1 MVFVSVLSWFSSRW
15 PSFCK
20 CDEGGIENTPQII
33 EWLLKPN
40 GSTCAKHLSYTQIHL
55 ASSLR
60 ILAFKCISTYIHGGC
75 LKIGVPIWVPQTFF
89 LAKKEIL
96 GHPSFETFPH
106 EKNMWSYF
114 VCMFLF
120 VVHRFL
126 QYTMWDF
133 MWNFKPLFFLKQ
145 HTYPVHGLAEIVC
158 EIECIYVYFFT
169 RLFWFFL
176 ICFRRSLV
184 DSLWIAY

>member
-1 MVFVSVLSWFSSRW
+1 MAVLVQNIWAIHKFTWLPVLGFLRSNVFQLIYWGMSQNR
-15 PSFCK
+15 
-20 CDEGGIENTPQII
+20 GAYMGA
-33 EWLLKPN
+33 PN
-40 GSTCAKHLSYTQIHL
+40 L
-55 ASSLR
+55 
-60 ILAFKCISTYIHGGC
+60 
-75 LKIGVPIWVPQTFF
+75 FF

-145 HTYPVHGLAEIVC
+145 HTYPVHGLADIVC

>member
-1 MVFVSVLSWFSSRW
+1 MYFNL
-15 PSFCK
+15 
-20 CDEGGIENTPQII
+20 
-33 EWLLKPN
+33 
-40 GSTCAKHLSYTQIHL
+40 YT
-55 ASSLR
+55 
-60 ILAFKCISTYIHGGC
+60 GGC
-75 LKIGVPIWVPQTFF
+75 LKIGVPIWVPQTFFF

-158 EIECIYVYFFT
+158 EIECIYVYVFT
-169 RLFWFFL
+169 SLFWFFW
-176 ICFRRSLV
+176 FASEEV
-184 DSLWIAY
+184 LWIPYELLINF

>member
-1 MVFVSVLSWFSSRW
+1 MTSETQWQYL
-15 PSFCK
+15 CK
-20 CDEGGIENTPQII
+20 TFELYINSPGFQSQDSCVQMYFNLYTWGMSQNRGAYMGA
-33 EWLLKPN
+33 PN
-40 GSTCAKHLSYTQIHL
+40 L
-55 ASSLR
+55 
-60 ILAFKCISTYIHGGC
+60 
-75 LKIGVPIWVPQTFF
+75 F
-89 LAKKEIL
+89 LFAKKEIL

-106 EKNMWSYF
+106 EKNTWSYF

-169 RLFWFFL
+169 RLF
-176 ICFRRSLV
+176 
-184 DSLWIAY
+184 

>member
-1 MVFVSVLSWFSSRW
+1 M
-15 PSFCK
+15 
-20 CDEGGIENTPQII
+20 
-33 EWLLKPN
+33 
-40 GSTCAKHLSYTQIHL
+40 
-55 ASSLR
+55 
-60 ILAFKCISTYIHGGC
+60 
-75 LKIGVPIWVPQTFF
+75 
-89 LAKKEIL
+89 

-158 EIECIYVYFFT
+158 EIECIYVYFFYKIVLIFFDLLQKKSCGFLMNCLLT
-169 RLFWFFL
+169 SNAVLMNFFWFSFEFWWKSWKFVWISYEFL
-176 ICFRRSLV
+176 MQFLCIWSAVLIQFLCSFQNLIPLKKKVWSFSKKVWSFKNCIRT
-184 DSLWIAY
+184 A